1 MPNDMW
7 YLLSDFFYK
16 HKCCNGFIDP
26 SDPDF
31 HSFKK
36 RNCIYGVRRINDHSY
51 KIKQWNTK
59 NNKEQLFENIDS
71 LEKVIEKL
79 EELIK

>member
-7 YLLSDFFYK
+7 YLLSDFFYS

-26 SDPDF
+26 NDPNY

-36 RNCIYGVRRINDHSY
+36 KNCLYGIRRINNHNY
-51 KIKQWNTK
+51 KIRQWNTK
-59 NNKEQLFENIDS
+59 TDKEQLFENIDS

-79 EELIK
+79 EEIIK